1 MKILLLPA
9 VVSKK
14 KKKQL
19 THLYPLAAGSL
30 SAKKAGEMLL

>member
-14 KKKQL
+14 KNL
-19 THLYPLAAGSL
+19 IHLYPLAAGCL
-30 SAKKAGEMLL
+30 PAQKAGEVLL